1 MFQQNIFLTY
11 KYRSLPEIPA
21 GDEMLRKDHL
31 TPQTHRVL
39 DPVAQPSREFRGSEL
54 GLSSPVSPLGCNM
67 GYSEP
72 SPDPP

>member
-1 MFQQNIFLTY
+1 MFQKNVFLMD

-31 TPQTHRVL
+31 APQTHRVAGPCTTAL
-39 DPVAQPSREFRGSEL
+39 L
-54 GLSSPVSPLGCNM
+54 GVRIGAVNPPGFNV

-72 SPDPP
+72 SPAPP